1 MRKSSRT
8 ARSARLLALL
18 AATAL
23 VSGCNGWSRISQI
36 GDQPALSTIQDPH
49 TLPGYKPV
57 SLPMPAPISAERRP
71 NSLWQ
76 AGTRAFFKDQ
86 RATQVGDILTVIID
100 ISEQAKLGN
109 ETVRT
114 RVNSETANATHMA
127 GLETQLQKIL
137 PHAADPANLLA
148 AGSNSSVDGNGKIT
162 RTDQVNV
169 HMAMLVT
176 QVLPNGNLVVIG
188 HQEMRVNYEVRDL
201 QITGVIR
208 PQDISAINTISLDKI
223 AEARVSYG
231 GHGQLM
237 DVQQPRYGQQLFDIL
252 MPF

>member
-1 MRKSSRT
+1 MLKAFPT

-23 VSGCNGWSRISQI
+23 VGGCSGLQRISEI
-36 GDQPALSTIQDPH
+36 GTMPALSTIQDPH
-49 TLPGYKPV
+49 TQPGYKPV

-86 RATQVGDILTVIID
+86 RAAQVGDILTVIID

-114 RVNSETANATHMA
+114 RVDSDTANVSHIA
-127 GLETQLQKIL
+127 GFETQLQKIL
-137 PHAADPANLLA
+137 PHAADPNNLLA
-148 AGSNSSVDGNGKIT
+148 AGSNSSVDGTGKIT

-169 HMAMLVT
+169 HVAMLVT

>member
-1 MRKSSRT
+1 MRKAFPT

-23 VSGCNGWSRISQI
+23 VSGCSAWSRVSQI
-36 GDQPALSTIQDPH
+36 GDMPALSTIQDPH
-49 TLPGYKPV
+49 TQPGYRPV
-57 SLPMPAPISAERRP
+57 SLPMPAPITAERRP

-114 RVNSETANATHMA
+114 RVNSETANASHIA
-127 GLETQLQKIL
+127 GFENQLQKIL
-137 PHAADPANLLA
+137 PHASDPANLLA
-148 AGSNSSVDGNGKIT
+148 AGSNSSVDGTGKIT
-162 RTDQVNV
+162 RTDKIQVHV
-169 HMAMLVT
+169 AMLVT

-188 HQEMRVNYEVRDL
+188 HQEMRVNYEIRDL

-208 PQDISAINTISLDKI
+208 PQDISSINTISLDKI